1 MVQKSC
7 LIALLVLA
15 LSSCGAT
22 QKPTEIVTK
31 PVQVSI
37 KQIPDPKPI
46 VMNDIRWKVIN
57 TNDKIYYGLT
67 VADYQLLAI
76 NMLELKRYIT
86 EQKNIIYYY
95 KDNTNN

>member
-15 LSSCGAT
+15 LSSCGTT
-22 QKPTEIVTK
+22 QKPTEIITK

-46 VMNDIRWKVIN
+46 VMNDIHWKVIN
-57 TNDKIYYGLT
+57 INNKIYYGMS
-67 VADYQLLAI
+67 VSDYQLLSM

-95 KDNTNN
+95 KENTK

>member
-15 LSSCGAT
+15 LSSCGIT
-22 QKPTEIVTK
+22 QKPTEIITK

-46 VMNDIRWKVIN
+46 VMNDIH
-57 TNDKIYYGLT
+57 
-67 VADYQLLAI
+67 
-76 NMLELKRYIT
+76 
-86 EQKNIIYYY
+86 
-95 KDNTNN
+95 